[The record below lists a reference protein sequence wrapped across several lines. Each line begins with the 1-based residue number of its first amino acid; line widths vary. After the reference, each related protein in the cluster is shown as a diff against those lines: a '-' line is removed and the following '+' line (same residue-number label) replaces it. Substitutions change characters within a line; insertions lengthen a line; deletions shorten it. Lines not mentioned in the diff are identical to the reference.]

1 MEEQNFNPET
11 CTIEE
16 LKEKIESLKNEE
28 EYYNTM
34 QLSAKTFINS
44 VYGVFGTAWFNLAN
58 TDIAESITLQG
69 QDLIKFSVIEINKY
83 INDFWNQD
91 YDGHK
96 RIADRLRRVFGD
108 AFNYNG
114 FLDAAKNN
122 TIKLD
127 TVQVY
132 GDSVVGSSMVSLS
145 DGKTVEIQQLFNDG
159 YDPECD
165 LFGKIRVKS
174 DNKVLCVNTKD
185 GTLSEKPIKYIM
197 MHRLNKKMFRVYN
210 DKISIICTEDHSL
223 LKCNNGIEPVK
234 PTELCNDDVLCVID
248 ENLSLK
254 YVDCFKIEYID
265 SSEYEYVYD
274 IEVDDSSDEYHNFF
288 ANGVLVHNTDSVSS
302 DSIIRTKK
310 HTDGIT
316 IEDLYNENEENSTI
330 CETTLAGHESV
341 CTDDKVL
348 NFDGDSLCSGRST
361 LYYGNV
367 KRLIRHKVS
376 KPKWRISTQFGNSV
390 EVTEDHSMMVLRG
403 EKLYKVKPCEISTD
417 DKALVLE
424 VDNGKFIERPSD
436 IIECV
441 KTGDY
446 DDEYVYDIEM
456 DDDNHTFFANDIL
469 VHNSAYITLQPI
481 IDACGVPSDQQLE
494 FDLAFYEEILSD
506 YMDDKFD
513 EYAKRYHCK
522 NNYEKFE
529 LEKISRTIIMLA
541 KKNYMCDVEWIDT
554 GTRFDPLEHVT
565 YTGFDVVKGTT
576 TDYCR
581 EEMKTF
587 VNYVMGIL
595 NTGRKPTLSEI
606 VTKLK
611 EIKKRFIMQNPNDI
625 SITKGISNYE
635 NFVKNDKSKDIE
647 YYKFKTKVD
656 DSGNEYVTNDKLP
669 VPIHVRAAA
678 VYNNMLFNK
687 GKRYKS
693 KYSLL
698 KSGEKVRFYYTG
710 EDTVFGFVPDS
721 FPIEFAPAIDIDIQ
735 FEKMLLS
742 PLNRIV
748 SAMGYFEIP
757 PTLTYTPSLF

>member
-114 FLDAAKNN
+114 FLEAAKNN

-132 GDSVVGSSMVSLS
+132 GDTDSCSS
-145 DGKTVEIQQLFNDG
+145 DTII
-159 YDPECD
+159 Y
-165 LFGKIRVKS
+165 
-174 DNKVLCVNTKD
+174 T
-185 GTLSEKPIKYIM
+185 IK
-197 MHRLNKKMFRVYN
+197 H
-210 DKISIICTEDHSL
+210 E
-223 LKCNNGIEPVK
+223 NGIK
-234 PTELCNDDVLCVID
+234 
-248 ENLSLK
+248 
-254 YVDCFKIEYID
+254 
-265 SSEYEYVYD
+265 
-274 IEVDDSSDEYHNFF
+274 
-288 ANGVLVHNTDSVSS
+288 
-302 DSIIRTKK
+302 
-310 HTDGIT
+310 
-316 IEDLYNENEENSTI
+316 IEDLFNENYDENIYISPF
-330 CETTLAGHESV
+330 GHESV

-367 KRLIRHKVS
+367 KRIIRHKVS

-403 EKLYKVKPCEISTD
+403 EKLYKVKPCEISAD